1 MGGKDNIYSHRCQVQ
16 IDAKYYSEKW
26 MLNCRRKAELKGGGF
41 EVGSGP
47 NITERKGE
55 IGYNLNDE
63 FWGQQVYAGIR
74 GSW

>member
-26 MLNCRRKAELKGGGF
+26 MLNCRRKAELNGGGLKWDQ
-41 EVGSGP
+41 GLT
-47 NITERKGE
+47 TERKGE

-63 FWGQQVYAGIR
+63 V
-74 GSW
+74 